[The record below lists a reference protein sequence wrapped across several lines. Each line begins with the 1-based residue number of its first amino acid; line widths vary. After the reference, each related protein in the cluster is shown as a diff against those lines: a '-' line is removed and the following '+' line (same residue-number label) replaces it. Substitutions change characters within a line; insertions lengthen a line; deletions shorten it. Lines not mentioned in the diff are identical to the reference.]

1 VSFSADR
8 ITDAWKLT
16 FGGEWEEST
25 EEFDLDEDDPFSVT
39 TQQRD
44 ASVFVAKSAGPHWSF
59 GLRGRLESSTFGNTK
74 FSASAAPAVEF
85 SVFPYADYAR
95 RQLRF
100 QYSVGVEHA
109 EYNEITLFGKI
120 EETNPQHEFSVDLDQ
135 EEPWGSVQLGMEWSQ
150 FLHDLGK
157 YRLEFDGEV
166 SVRITRGLSFNI
178 EAGASRIRD
187 QLSLPSRGATPEEV
201 LLRIREL
208 QSGYELQFDVGLTY
222 RFGSLFNNVVNPRFG
237 R

>member
-8 ITDAWKLT
+8 ITEAWKLT
-16 FGGEWEEST
+16 FGGEWEEET

-44 ASVFVAKSAGPHWSF
+44 ANAFVARSVGPHWSF
-59 GLRGRLESSTFGNTK
+59 GMRGRLESSTFGNTR

-85 SVFPYADYAR
+85 NVFPYAEYAR

-100 QYSVGVEHA
+100 QYSLGVEHA
-109 EYNEITLFGKI
+109 EYNEITLFGKL
-120 EETNPQHEFSVDLDQ
+120 EETNPQHELSVDLDQ

-166 SVRITRGLSFNI
+166 SVRITRGLSFNV
-178 EAGASRIRD
+178 EVGASRIRD

-201 LLRIREL
+201 LLRIREH
-208 QSGYELQFDVGLTY
+208 QSGFEVQLDVGLAY